1 MRVLLLTGLYPTP
14 GRLHEGAAVARQ
26 CEALRAAGVEVD
38 VLHGPPA
45 GVGQRRRTLEA
56 LRRAAA
62 RGRYDLVHVH
72 YGLSATGLALLQP
85 LPFVATY
92 HGTDVNGYP
101 FCAWREVG
109 RALAWS
115 GAAALTRQLARFA
128 RAVIV
133 MTEAMRRRLPPAVQR
148 KTWVEPM
155 GVDTTLFRPRG
166 RDAARAALGWGPE
179 PIVVFCHPG
188 GTAQK
193 RADLAAAAGGGAR
206 GARVQSAGRRRAG
219 RRRHGPRRRAPGLRA
234 RGPARARAAR
244 RRRARGPR
252 AAALRGAGRAHAAPL
267 GGRQRAED
275 PRRLRRR
282 ARVQG
287 GGVRAL
293 VVAAH
298 PDDEV
303 LGCGGT
309 IARLAAEDHRVWV
322 AFLADGVAGRYEKPA
337 DVDPDT
343 LRERHAP
350 GRAAA
355 GGPGGG
361 G

>member
-26 CEALRAAGVEVD
+26 CEALRAAGVEID
-38 VLHGPPA
+38 VLHGSPA
-45 GVGQRRRTLEA
+45 GVWQRRRTLEA

-193 RADLAAAAGGGAR
+193 RADLAAAAVG
-206 GARVQSAGRRRAG
+206 V
-219 RRRHGPRRRAPGLRA
+219 
-234 RGPARARAAR
+234 AR
-244 RRRARGPR
+244 RRCPDLRLVVLRGLEPARMPLALSAADCLLLTSEREGSPNVVREALACNLPVVAVPVGDVTDLVGAHPACGLVVPREPARLGAAVLEVLARPRSEAPAALMQRHSAAASARRIRAVY
-252 AAALRGAGRAHAAPL
+252 AAALGCREAA
-267 GGRQRAED
+267 
-275 PRRLRRR
+275 
-282 ARVQG
+282 
-287 GGVRAL
+287 
-293 VVAAH
+293 
-298 PDDEV
+298 
-303 LGCGGT
+303 
-309 IARLAAEDHRVWV
+309 
-322 AFLADGVAGRYEKPA
+322 
-337 DVDPDT
+337 
-343 LRERHAP
+343 
-350 GRAAA
+350 
-355 GGPGGG
+355 
-361 G
+361 